1 MTSIDVSRVSETEPV
16 LVEARG
22 PVLIVTLNRPA
33 VRNAIDQ
40 RTAEH
45 IAAAMDRLDSD
56 ARVRAAVLTGAGGT
70 FSAGMDL
77 KAFARGER
85 PRIRGRGFAGLVEAP
100 PRKPMIAAVEGYA
113 LAGGCEIAL
122 SCDLIVAADNATF
135 GIPEA
140 KRGLIA
146 SGGGLLRLPRRL
158 PYHVAMEMAL
168 TGEPIPADRAHA
180 LGLVSRLAPAGQ
192 ALEVALELAVTIAA
206 HGPLAIMASKQIVSE
221 SGDWTATEAFARQR
235 PIAEAVLGSADA
247 REGAIA
253 FAEKRPAVWLGR

>member
-1 MTSIDVSRVSETEPV
+1 MTSIEAGAGRETEPV
-16 LVEARG
+16 LVETRG

-40 RTAEH
+40 RTAHH
-45 IAAAMDRLDSD
+45 IAAAMDRLDGD
-56 ARVRAAVLTGAGGT
+56 AQLRAAVLTGAGGT
-70 FSAGMDL
+70 FCAGMDL

-85 PRIRGRGFAGLVEAP
+85 PRLQGRGFAGLVEAP

-122 SCDLIVAADNATF
+122 SCDLIVAADNARF

-158 PYHVAMEMAL
+158 PYHMAMEMAL
-168 TGEPIPADRAHA
+168 TGDPVRADRAHA
-180 LGLVSRLAPAGQ
+180 LGLVSRLTPPGQ
-192 ALEVALELAVTIAA
+192 ALAVALELAVTIAGN
-206 HGPLAIMASKQIVSE
+206 GPLAIMASKQIIAE
-221 SGDWTATEAFARQR
+221 SGDWRATEAFARQR

-247 REGAIA
+247 REGAVA